1 MMAYNYDI
9 SKGKYP
15 DEKGYHEWTG
25 FEPECKIKGSTPDK
39 YIPIQPLKFQKKLLD
54 MLKLD
59 MRSGHCYTDFK
70 IRCHIELEKNKRYF
84 QPKEWGVDKLLYNYD
99 LLFHSVN
106 NSAILYETL
115 IEALH
120 DHIKGLYEDYNVEP
134 RHKLPNSIL
143 HAQKRSF
150 YIEK

>member
-1 MMAYNYDI
+1 MILKAENISKIYSKRRVVNDI
-9 SKGKYP
+9 S
-15 DEKGYHEWTG
+15 
-25 FEPECKIKGSTPDK
+25 IK
-39 YIPIQPLKFQKKLLD
+39 LK
-54 MLKLD
+54 
-59 MRSGHCYTDFK
+59 RGETYTDFK
-70 IRCHIELEKNKRYF
+70 TRCNAELDRNKKFF
-84 QPKEWGVDKLLYNYD
+84 QPKEWSVEKLLYNYD